1 MANELNTI
9 GVKLNW
15 VCETTAGSRPTSGV
29 HNIPGIKSIP
39 GFDLV
44 PNQLPVTDLSDD
56 TERFIDGVKTIG
68 GEKTITANHTTSLRT
83 AWASLVTAAESAR
96 TAGKATWFEIEIP
109 NEDSFWFSG
118 MPTKQGLSD
127 LNVDSVIDATL
138 HIVPNKIVGFAAK
151 HTGT

>member
-1 MANELNTI
+1 MANELSTI

-39 GFDLV
+39 GFDFT
-44 PNQLPVTDLSDD
+44 PNLLPVTDLSDEV
-56 TERFIDGVKTIG
+56 ERNIPGVKTVG
-68 GEKTITANHTTSLRT
+68 GDKTITANHTASLRT
-83 AWASLVTAAESAR
+83 AWASLVSAATTARGS
-96 TAGKATWFEIEIP
+96 GKATWFEIEIP

-118 MPTKQGLSD
+118 MPTMQGLAD
-127 LNVDSVIDATL
+127 INVDSVLDATL
-138 HIVPNKIVGFAAK
+138 HIVPDSIVGFAAK